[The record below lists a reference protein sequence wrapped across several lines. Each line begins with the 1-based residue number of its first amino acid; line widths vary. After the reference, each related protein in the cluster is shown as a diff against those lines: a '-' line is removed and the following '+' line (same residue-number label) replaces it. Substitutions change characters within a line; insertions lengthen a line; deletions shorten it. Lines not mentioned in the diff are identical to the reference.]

1 MNFNAFIP
9 LLPLM
14 AGFLVRFFLEEDW
27 KREVEKALFTGVL
40 LFAIILGL
48 NFSVLLFYSSLVIL
62 ASLETKTIFSSIF
75 GVIITIFAYLVANPL
90 FSIIPLALTGIAE
103 PLAQFINRISKR
115 TSRGFGW
122 AIFMSTFSIAVASF
136 LFVSLGPINP
146 LWGVLIGLIATWAS
160 HLDTRYDSAY
170 VLIAMGFIYGAPS
183 AIVMG
188 FGISLISSSL
198 AYYLKSLDFNGL
210 VGGVLVGTLVFGASP
225 LLFFI
230 MFAFLVSAS
239 ILGKKSK
246 HKDNRFHQKGK
257 RNAIQVLA
265 NGFGLSL
272 ASLLIL
278 SGFDAI
284 GMGIAAVAASTADTW
299 ATELGSRSKRK
310 PRLITTFK
318 FVEKGR
324 SGGITPKGLIASL
337 LGGTFIFIL
346 TLPFYGF
353 LYLAQG
359 LVGGA
364 LGSLVDSLMGAT
376 CQGLYKCRMC
386 NKITENET
394 HCGKATILEKGLS
407 WMNNDMVNL
416 LSSIIAMAVF
426 I

>member
-1 MNFNAFIP
+1 MSFETFIP
-9 LLPLM
+9 LLPLFV
-14 AGFLVRFFLEEDW
+14 GFLVRFFLEEEW
-27 KREVEKALFTGVL
+27 RTEVEKALFTSVL

-48 NFSVLLFYSSLVIL
+48 NFPALLFYSSLIIL

-75 GVIITIFAYLVANPL
+75 GVIITLFSYLVANPL

-103 PLAQFINRISKR
+103 PLAQFINRFSHR
-115 TSRGFGW
+115 TSRGVGW
-122 AIFMSTFSIAVASF
+122 AIFMSAFSITIASF

-146 LWGVLIGLIATWAS
+146 LWGILIGLIATWAS
-160 HLDTRYDSAY
+160 YVDTRYDSAY

-188 FGISLISSSL
+188 FGVSLISSSL

-210 VGGVLVGTLVFGASP
+210 VGGVIIGTLIFGASP
-225 LLFFI
+225 ILFFV
-230 MFAFLVSAS
+230 MFAFLVSSS
-239 ILGKKSK
+239 ILSKTAK

-278 SGFDAI
+278 SGVDAL
-284 GMGIAAVAASTADTW
+284 GMGIAAAAASTADTW

-310 PRLITTFK
+310 PRLLTNFK

-324 SGGITPKGLIASL
+324 SGGITPKGLMASL
-337 LGGTFIFIL
+337 LGGSFIFIL

-353 LYLAQG
+353 LYLAHG

-364 LGSLVDSLMGAT
+364 LGSLFDSLMGAT
-376 CQGLYKCRMC
+376 CQGLNKCRIC
-386 NKITENET
+386 NKLTETEI
-394 HCGKATILEKGLS
+394 HCGKDTLLEKGLR

-416 LSSIIAMAVF
+416 LSSLIAMAVF